1 MLASKGA
8 QESVRSTPAHGRP
21 AMLDV
26 RDLRALGAGTGG
38 RYATT
43 ARLTS
48 NQSSHHTRH
57 PLGADLRLAC
67 ARCSRLASCP
77 PSAPAIRALVADSP
91 LKLLAAGGEL
101 PHILAAPAC
110 ECSRSARAGPLI
122 PSPDGPRAWAS
133 SAHSDPAACLDR
145 SATPTRQHLH
155 ASRYESAI
163 SALLDALHLK
173 RLRPRAPRR
182 QLAPQTI
189 AAMLRQALGEL
200 QGELP
205 KSVKASIQPADEQ
218 FALQTID
225 RQRTPENP
233 TSAARK
239 TAAGIAWERILTT
252 LVQNLAA
259 KNEELHVLAE
269 RWNPPAARI
278 DLDLILDD
286 EQEGIAWVIDAKN
299 SNPTNDQLHKMQAQL
314 RLLRQAPRA
323 DRRTRGHGRD
333 RPPRAPN
340 RHQPAADRAPRRPAR
355 HSATPPRP
363 AARKAPPG
371 RAAANGA
378 SRRPF
383 INLRLRPP
391 RRSHRPHPE
400 PVYTLAM
407 RGAHPDGTGAFERGS
422 AGRVHEPRVP
432 PHREAPPAAPINANA
447 STRGPPRRHSPASRC
462 QRARHTRAPS
472 ARSHPRHP
480 HPLNTA
486 TAKSGAT
493 DSTRARKEGRRGRR
507 DDRPPRL
514 GGVRTWRERFRL
526 VMVPLERRPQGM
538 STTLKL

>member
-205 KSVKASIQPADEQ
+205 KSVKA
-218 FALQTID
+218 
-225 RQRTPENP
+225 
-233 TSAARK
+233 TSARGRAVRAADHRPSAHPREPHQRRPQNSRRDRLGTHPHNPGPKPRRQERGAAR
-239 TAAGIAWERILTT
+239 ARRAL
-252 LVQNLAA
+252 
-259 KNEELHVLAE
+259 
-269 RWNPPAARI
+269 NPPAARI

-314 RLLRQAPRA
+314 RLLRQAPQLTGGRAVMGVIVHRERQIDTSPQPTEHHDVLRATPQRLPDLLLAKHLPGERPRTAPHA
-323 DRRTRGHGRD
+323 DR
-333 RPPRAPN
+333 
-340 RHQPAADRAPRRPAR
+340 
-355 HSATPPRP
+355 S
-363 AARKAPPG
+363 
-371 RAAANGA
+371 
-378 SRRPF
+378 
-383 INLRLRPP
+383 
-391 RRSHRPHPE
+391 
-400 PVYTLAM
+400 
-407 RGAHPDGTGAFERGS
+407 
-422 AGRVHEPRVP
+422 
-432 PHREAPPAAPINANA
+432 
-447 STRGPPRRHSPASRC
+447 
-462 QRARHTRAPS
+462 
-472 ARSHPRHP
+472 
-480 HPLNTA
+480 
-486 TAKSGAT
+486 
-493 DSTRARKEGRRGRR
+493 
-507 DDRPPRL
+507 
-514 GGVRTWRERFRL
+514 
-526 VMVPLERRPQGM
+526 
-538 STTLKL
+538 